1 MSYAVHTLKVKTHP
15 CPVSAACDAELRNVD
30 DVDSALICRM
40 AERVSEGKLSVRAAA
55 ECAQTFIH
63 DGGSKAHASVPDI
76 KCRCIQTPFDQACA
90 CTILLI

>member
-1 MSYAVHTLKVKTHP
+1 MSHGYAVHTFEVKTHP

-55 ECAQTFIH
+55 ECAQTFIQ

-76 KCRCIQTPFDQACA
+76 IGSADAKS
-90 CTILLI
+90 L